1 MFIRLMQL
9 QSNEFKIKSMDLLA
23 KIDQS
28 FMKFIIMIIIN
39 VFLLKI
45 IFNLFLSLLRMK
57 IK

>member
-1 MFIRLMQL
+1 
-9 QSNEFKIKSMDLLA
+9 MDLLA